1 MYPIILTKTT
11 EMKAVVIGGGPVG
24 ERKVRGLL
32 AAKTAVFL
40 ISPEATLRLQAWA
53 EKGEI
58 TWEKRPFRPHDLAN
72 ANIVFAATNQRA
84 VNAQIGQ
91 VAKACGMLCNVADAP
106 EEGNF
111 HVPAVHRGDDEL
123 ITVSTYGANPSRSR
137 QLRDQIATWL
147 KDKTTPPSKS

>member
-40 ISPEATLRLQAWA
+40 ISPEATPRLQAWA
-53 EKGEI
+53 AAGEI
-58 TWEKRPFRPHDLAN
+58 TWEKRPFHPDDLEN
-72 ANIVFAATNQRA
+72 VTLVFAATNQRTI
-84 VNAQIGQ
+84 NAQIAQ
-91 VAKACGMLCNVADAP
+91 EAKARGLLCNIADAP
-106 EEGNF
+106 KEGNF

-123 ITVSTYGANPSRSR
+123 ITVSTYGKNPSQARL
-137 QLRDQIATWL
+137 LRNQIKAWL
-147 KDKTTPPSKS
+147 NMIRNA